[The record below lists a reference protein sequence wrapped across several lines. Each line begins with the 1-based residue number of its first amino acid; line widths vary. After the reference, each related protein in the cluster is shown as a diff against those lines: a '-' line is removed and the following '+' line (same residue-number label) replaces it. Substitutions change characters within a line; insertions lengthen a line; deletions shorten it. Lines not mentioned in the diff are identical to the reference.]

1 MRFDDRLATVLRLRT
16 QGGAVARVQF
26 RQLVDLLGT
35 MPGEANGPT
44 VDAAFNRLVELAG
57 LIPAEIR
64 ARIIDEPGVRLRSA
78 RLVSFL
84 SQSEAVVAC
93 AAVDHADL
101 TEDQWVDLIPALP
114 LAARGLIPAETRARI
129 IDEPGVRLR
138 SARLVSYLAQS
149 EAAVACAAVSR
160 AELTENQWLDLVPA
174 LAPAARGLMRQRA
187 GLPARVEALL
197 DRLGLGPRAL
207 PPVAV
212 VEAEAVE
219 PRQVAPSFTPPPV
232 TAVPPAAPAA
242 LDASLDA
249 DLGPPRGIG
258 DIVRRIE
265 AFRRAREPGGAPAP
279 TASPD
284 APHLP
289 LGGEDFSLRPPP
301 RLGTF
306 DFTSDA
312 EGRIVWADGAAAPMV
327 VGQRLAP
334 AEQAIRRR
342 QPIRALV
349 MELSGAP
356 AVSGEWHVDA
366 VPTFDALTGRFTG
379 YQGRFRR
386 GGSVVPAAGAMADSE
401 ADRMRQLLHELRT
414 PVSAVQGFAEVIQQ
428 QLFGPTPHE
437 YRALAANIVAD
448 SARILAGF
456 DELERLAK
464 LESGA
469 LETEPGETDI
479 GAVIRAT
486 VAQLEPHTG
495 PRESGF
501 DIEAQ
506 DRPFTVGIAPGEV
519 ERLAWRLLATAAT
532 CAAPGERLAIH
543 LGVDGGMVKLFLQL
557 PATLAARNDDD
568 LFYASAT
575 AATQALSAG
584 MFGTG
589 FTLRLARAEIR
600 AAGGSMTREG
610 GALLI
615 DLPLVS
621 GSGGTAD
628 RDTARR

>member
-35 MPGEANGPT
+35 MPGDANGPT
-44 VDAAFNRLVELAG
+44 VDAAFQRLAVLA
-57 LIPAEIR
+57 
-64 ARIIDEPGVRLRSA
+64 
-78 RLVSFL
+78 
-84 SQSEAVVAC
+84 
-93 AAVDHADL
+93 
-101 TEDQWVDLIPALP
+101 
-114 LAARGLIPAETRARI
+114 GLIPAETRARI

-160 AELTENQWLDLVPA
+160 AELTEDQWVDLVPA

-187 GLPARVEALL
+187 GLPARVDALL
-197 DRLGLGPRAL
+197 DRLGIGPRCL
-207 PPVAV
+207 PSTGPEAQAEPEAPAPETPVKVRA
-212 VEAEAVE
+212 
-219 PRQVAPSFTPPPV
+219 APSFTPPPQ
-232 TAVPPAAPAA
+232 AAQPPAPAHPAPPAPITA
-242 LDASLDA
+242 PVAGHP
-249 DLGPPRGIG
+249 GPPRGIG

-265 AFRRAREPGGAPAP
+265 AFRRAREPRPDQA
-279 TASPD
+279 TAASAD

-289 LGGEDFSLRPPP
+289 LGGEDFSLRPPL

-306 DFTSDA
+306 DFTSDT

-334 AEQAIRRR
+334 AEQEIRRR
-342 QPIRALV
+342 QPIRALM

-366 VPTFDALTGRFTG
+366 VPLFDSLTGRFTG

-386 GGSVVPAAGAMADSE
+386 AGGAMPEADMPDSE

-414 PVSAVQGFAEVIQQ
+414 PVNAVQGFAEVIQQ

-469 LETEPGETDI
+469 LETEAGETDI
-479 GAVIRAT
+479 MAVIRAT
-486 VAQLEPHTG
+486 VAQLEPHTS

-501 DIEAQ
+501 DIEARN
-506 DRPFTVGIAPGEV
+506 RPFIVGIAPGEL
-519 ERLAWRLLATAAT
+519 ERLAWRLLATAAA
-532 CAAPGERLAIH
+532 CAAPGERLAIR
-543 LGVDGGMVKLFLQL
+543 LGAQDGKLQLSLQL
-557 PATLAARNDDD
+557 PATLAARSDQD
-568 LFYASAT
+568 LFYASAP
-575 AATQALSAG
+575 AASQALSAG

-600 AAGGSMTREG
+600 AAHGNLTRTAD
-610 GALLI
+610 ALLI
-615 DLPLVS
+615 ELPLVP
-621 GSGGTAD
+621 GSDGTAD
-628 RDTARR
+628 RDLARR

>member
-16 QGGAVARVQF
+16 EGGAVARVQF

-35 MPGEANGPT
+35 MPDDANGPT
-44 VDAAFNRLVELAG
+44 VDAAFARLAVLSG

-64 ARIIDEPGVRLRSA
+64 TRIIDEPGVRLRSA

-84 SQSEAVVAC
+84 
-93 AAVDHADL
+93 
-101 TEDQWVDLIPALP
+101 
-114 LAARGLIPAETRARI
+114 
-129 IDEPGVRLR
+129 
-138 SARLVSYLAQS
+138 AQS
-149 EAAVACAAVSR
+149 DAAVACAAVNR
-160 AELTENQWLDLVPA
+160 ADLSEDQWIDLVPA
-174 LAPAARGLMRQRA
+174 LPLAARGLMRQRA

-207 PPVAV
+207 PPVTTPQ
-212 VEAEAVE
+212 AEA
-219 PRQVAPSFTPPPV
+219 PQAQPAPSFTPPP
-232 TAVPPAAPAA
+232 AAQLPAEQAPAA
-242 LDASLDA
+242 QAQVRPAPPPTTSA
-249 DLGPPRGIG
+249 ETAPPRGIG

-265 AFRRAREPGGAPAP
+265 AFRRAREPGAAPARA
-279 TASPD
+279 ASPD

-289 LGGEDFSLRPPP
+289 LGGEDFSLRPPA

-506 DRPFTVGIAPGEV
+506 DRLFTVGIAPGEV

-532 CAAPGERLAIH
+532 CAAPGERLAIR

>member
-114 LAARGLIPAETRARI
+114 LAARGLI
-129 IDEPGVRLR
+129 
-138 SARLVSYLAQS
+138 
-149 EAAVACAAVSR
+149 
-160 AELTENQWLDLVPA
+160 
-174 LAPAARGLMRQRA
+174 RQRA

-207 PPVAV
+207 PPV

-219 PRQVAPSFTPPPV
+219 PRQAAPSFTPPPV

-386 GGSVVPAAGAMADSE
+386 ADSVVPAAGAMADSE

-532 CAAPGERLAIH
+532 CAAPGERLAIR

>member
-114 LAARGLIPAETRARI
+114 LAARGLI
-129 IDEPGVRLR
+129 
-138 SARLVSYLAQS
+138 
-149 EAAVACAAVSR
+149 
-160 AELTENQWLDLVPA
+160 
-174 LAPAARGLMRQRA
+174 RQRA

-207 PPVAV
+207 PPV

-219 PRQVAPSFTPPPV
+219 PRQAAPSFTPPPV

-506 DRPFTVGIAPGEV
+506 DRPFTIGIAPGEV

>member
-114 LAARGLIPAETRARI
+114 LAARGLI
-129 IDEPGVRLR
+129 
-138 SARLVSYLAQS
+138 
-149 EAAVACAAVSR
+149 
-160 AELTENQWLDLVPA
+160 
-174 LAPAARGLMRQRA
+174 RQRA

-207 PPVAV
+207 PPV

-219 PRQVAPSFTPPPV
+219 PRQAAPSFTPPPV

-532 CAAPGERLAIH
+532 CAAPGERLAIR